1 MKPKQFF
8 KATWRKSSLLFSIF
22 SMMVIC
28 TAAQVNISGKV
39 TDETGKPAPNI
50 TILIKG
56 TSRGS
61 STDNDGNYHLSAAL
75 KPGNYTVAF
84 SGVGFESKDAALS
97 VGSSLAYTLDA
108 VLTTKISKLDE
119 VIVTGTSAGTTRR
132 QLGSYI
138 SSVNADELTKG
149 ATANVLAS
157 LQGKTAGAQITQN
170 NGDPAGGLSVR
181 LRGISSISS
190 SSEPL
195 YIIDGVIVNNAT
207 NRVTNTQ
214 SGYDGS

>member
-8 KATWRKSSLLFSIF
+8 RTTWGKSSLLLSIF

-28 TAAQVNISGKV
+28 TAAQVTISGKV

-56 TSRGS
+56 TARGS
-61 STDNDGNYHLSAAL
+61 STDNDGNYRLSAAL
-75 KPGNYTVAF
+75 KPGAYTVAF
-84 SGVGFESKDAALS
+84 SGVGFQSKDAALNI
-97 VGSSLAYTLDA
+97 SSASAYTLDA

-149 ATANVLAS
+149 ATGNVLAS

-170 NGDPAGGLSVR
+170 NGDPDAKQLFEKAER
-181 LRGISSISS
+181 RA
-190 SSEPL
+190 EPQPEAEPVAV
-195 YIIDGVIVNNAT
+195 G
-207 NRVTNTQ
+207 
-214 SGYDGS
+214 